1 MCGSVGWNYPRPM
14 RLSNRTY
21 VLYSTYRSG
30 VTHAFG
36 FSLGGGWEAKIPLT
50 IDADTSDGSD
60 EPIGPWK
67 HKGRECGIYC
77 TSSV

>member
-1 MCGSVGWNYPRPM
+1 MVTGLCIIYI
-14 RLSNRTY
+14 
-21 VLYSTYRSG
+21 LYSTPRFD
-30 VTHAFG
+30 VAHAFG

-50 IDADTSDGSD
+50 IDADTSDGNA